1 MKLQLNENTLNAYIN
16 EAIRQEL
23 NEGLEKL
30 GKLGGKASQRTLG
43 KTIRNGAKKFAGNL
57 SGRRVKN
64 AEGLLNAAKKT
75 ADDAT
80 KAAQEAEKELKN
92 LQKLKNQNLKQHR
105 AWSAQQGPGR
115 HYNQDLGDA
124 GESLDKQIKKA
135 TTKLN
140 KANKAAQDAQKR
152 VTTLTNNLG
161 NKRVAQTATR
171 WGTGAAAAGF
181 GAGYLAGR
189 SGKNGQNPDA
199 PWNDGVADPGMN
211 GDAQDETGGND
222 GGFDGTFPWDNTTP
236 NWTPRRPKTPTPA
249 AEGTPAEP
257 ERPKTPEWAYQPVS
271 TINGQ
276 TGVTGTGETQQGLKQ
291 HPENYVDSAKRVM
304 LQTAS
309 AGLAGNTGNPKL
321 DNWKQTNRNTRRT
334 ANDAIDT
341 MRRDGAI
348 TRNQARQDKRALKD
362 TEKMIRRNA
371 KDMQNNY

>member
-1 MKLQLNENTLNAYIN
+1 MKSQNVEFFVKDPATQKWVKATGKDLSLAKQSFSHHLTNASN
-16 EAIRQEL
+16 
-23 NEGLEKL
+23 
-30 GKLGGKASQRTLG
+30 
-43 KTIRNGAKKFAGNL
+43 
-57 SGRRVKN
+57 
-64 AEGLLNAAKKT
+64 LLN
-75 ADDAT
+75 
-80 KAAQEAEKELKN
+80 
-92 LQKLKNQNLKQHR
+92 
-105 AWSAQQGPGR
+105 SAQR
-115 HYNQDLGDA
+115 NMLGTSLAA
-124 GESLDKQIKKA
+124 GL
-135 TTKLN
+135 
-140 KANKAAQDAQKR
+140 
-152 VTTLTNNLG
+152 
-161 NKRVAQTATR
+161 
-171 WGTGAAAAGF
+171 GTGWAIDHAKHSS
-181 GAGYLAGR
+181 R
-189 SGKNGQNPDA
+189 PDDPWNEPIVQDNNGQGN
-199 PWNDGVADPGMN
+199 
-211 GDAQDETGGND
+211 DETGGND

>member
-16 EAIRQEL
+16 EAIKREL
-23 NEGLEKL
+23 NEAGWDKL
-30 GKLGGKASQRTLG
+30 VKFGTKAGDVLKGAAKGTKNYVKALGGNKKLVGGLADEMDKILKNPNYQNLFKEFGVDSIDQLPKEVRKNPKKLLQFV
-43 KTIRNGAKKFAGNL
+43 KDMQAKNTKVHGDWK
-57 SGRRVKN
+57 VKN
-64 AEGLLNAAKKT
+64 GMVFNKELGAQG
-75 ADDAT
+75 DALVRLERDLT
-80 KAAQEAEKELKN
+80 KAIN
-92 LQKLKNQNLKQHR
+92 
-105 AWSAQQGPGR
+105 G
-115 HYNQDLGDA
+115 
-124 GESLDKQIKKA
+124 
-135 TTKLN
+135 TKL
-140 KANKAAQDAQKR
+140 AR
-152 VTTLTNNLG
+152 V
-161 NKRVAQTATR
+161 
-171 WGTGAAAAGF
+171 GTGLSAAGF

-189 SGKNGQNPDA
+189 SRKNGQNPDA

-257 ERPKTPEWAYQPVS
+257 ERPKAPEWAYQPVS

-291 HPENYVDSAKRVM
+291 HPESYVDSAKRVM

>member
-1 MKLQLNENTLNAYIN
+1 MKLQLNEDTLNAYIN
-16 EAIRQEL
+16 EAIKQEL
-23 NEGLEKL
+23 NEGVWSRLANFFGEKAAKQAAKQAEKL
-30 GKLGGKASQRTLG
+30 PILKKAAAASRQKAAGGSKTLVGKSINTGKAARDVSKYNKALVKSG
-43 KTIRNGAKKFAGNL
+43 K
-57 SGRRVKN
+57 VKP
-64 AEGLLNAAKKT
+64 E
-75 ADDAT
+75 
-80 KAAQEAEKELKN
+80 EVKELNN
-92 LQKLKNQNLKQHR
+92 LQKLKRQGKLTPEQSKRLTSLEHSLSGRGYLTSR
-105 AWSAQQGPGR
+105 AEAIALRRGIGQQAAI
-115 HYNQDLGDA
+115 A
-124 GESLDKQIKKA
+124 GVA
-135 TTKLN
+135 G
-140 KANKAAQDAQKR
+140 AVGGAYA
-152 VTTLTNNLG
+152 LG
-161 NKRVAQTATR
+161 NHH
-171 WGTGAAAAGF
+171 
-181 GAGYLAGR
+181 
-189 SGKNGQNPDA
+189 GKNNPDA

-222 GGFDGTFPWDNTTP
+222 GGFDGTFPWDDTTP
-236 NWTPRRPKTPTPA
+236 NWTPRRPKTPAPA

-334 ANDAIDT
+334 ASDAIDT

>member
-1 MKLQLNENTLNAYIN
+1 MKLQLNESTLNAYIN
-16 EAIRQEL
+16 EAIKQEL
-23 NEGLEKL
+23 DENWLTRIATKVGSKA
-30 GKLGGKASQRTLG
+30 GKAVKGAARGTKAYAKALGGNKKAVQKSEKMLKSLKDELAAVEKEQKAIWGTANSGARGHELATRRNTLVRRIKSVESSLAKAKAG
-43 KTIRNGAKKFAGNL
+43 KTLAR
-57 SGRRVKN
+57 
-64 AEGLLNAAKKT
+64 
-75 ADDAT
+75 
-80 KAAQEAEKELKN
+80 
-92 LQKLKNQNLKQHR
+92 
-105 AWSAQQGPGR
+105 
-115 HYNQDLGDA
+115 
-124 GESLDKQIKKA
+124 
-135 TTKLN
+135 
-140 KANKAAQDAQKR
+140 
-152 VTTLTNNLG
+152 
-161 NKRVAQTATR
+161 TAT
-171 WGTGAAAAGF
+171 GTAAAGF

-199 PWNDGVADPGMN
+199 PWNDGVADPGMD

-222 GGFDGTFPWDNTTP
+222 GGFDGIFPWDNTTP

-249 AEGTPAEP
+249 AGETPAEP
-257 ERPKTPEWAYQPVS
+257 ERPKAPEWAYQPVS

-276 TGVTGTGETQQGLKQ
+276 TGVTGTGGTQQGLKQ

-334 ANDAIDT
+334 ASDTIDT

-371 KDMQNNY
+371 KDMQNQGQ

>member
-1 MKLQLNENTLNAYIN
+1 MKLQLNEDTLNAYIN
-16 EAIRQEL
+16 EAIKQEL
-23 NEGLEKL
+23 DENWLTRTATKVGTKA
-30 GKLGGKASQRTLG
+30 GKAVKGAAKGTKNYVKALGGNKKAVQKSEKMLKSLKDELAAVEKEQKAIWGTANSGARGHELATRRNTLVRRIKSVESSLAKAKAG
-43 KTIRNGAKKFAGNL
+43 KTLAR
-57 SGRRVKN
+57 
-64 AEGLLNAAKKT
+64 
-75 ADDAT
+75 
-80 KAAQEAEKELKN
+80 
-92 LQKLKNQNLKQHR
+92 
-105 AWSAQQGPGR
+105 
-115 HYNQDLGDA
+115 
-124 GESLDKQIKKA
+124 
-135 TTKLN
+135 
-140 KANKAAQDAQKR
+140 
-152 VTTLTNNLG
+152 
-161 NKRVAQTATR
+161 TAT
-171 WGTGAAAAGF
+171 GTAAAGF

-211 GDAQDETGGND
+211 DDAQDETDGNG
-222 GGFDGTFPWDNTTP
+222 GGFDGTFPWDDTTP
-236 NWTPRRPKTPTPA
+236 NWTPRRPKTPAPA

-276 TGVTGTGETQQGLKQ
+276 TGVTGTGEAQQGLKQ